1 MSDNNSATAEG
12 VKVSNF
18 LIRPDQEKKTFQTS
32 VGRFTFR
39 WLRPT
44 ERVIVEGRVA
54 AMLGN
59 APEESIAPEV
69 KVLARAILMLDYAT
83 EEAPEGWTSFGDYAD
98 EELAM
103 DLFNKYATWVDE
115 VKKEVRKTLESSS
128 K

>member
-12 VKVSNF
+12 TKVSNF
-18 LIRPDQEKKTFQTS
+18 LVRPDQENKTFQTK

-44 ERVIVEGRVA
+44 ERVIVEGRVS

-59 APEESIAPEV
+59 APEESIPQDARI
-69 KVLARAILMLDYAT
+69 LARAILILDYAT
-83 EEAPEGWTSFGDYAD
+83 ESSPDGWTSFGGYAD
-98 EELAM
+98 EELTV
-103 DLFNKYATWVDE
+103 DLYSKYFNWMEE

>member
-1 MSDNNSATAEG
+1 MSDNNSAIAEG

-18 LIRPDQEKKTFQTS
+18 LIRPDQEKKTFQTK

-44 ERVIVEGRVA
+44 ERVIVEGRVS

-59 APEESIAPEV
+59 APEESVPQDARI
-69 KVLARAILMLDYAT
+69 LARAILILDYAT
-83 EEAPEGWTSFGDYAD
+83 ESSPDEWTSFGDYAD
-98 EELAM
+98 EELTV
-103 DLFNKYATWVDE
+103 DLYSKYFNWMEE
-115 VKKEVRKTLESSS
+115 VKKEVRKTIESSS